1 MDPGV
6 TWGLAEMQI
15 LRQQVL
21 EAELRIFISYRHP
34 GDTDV
39 ADLRSSVEEQ
49 GPREVVGIPGC
60 TLKNPGES
68 SKYGDP
74 DQPQNRHISSSSDRL
89 QCLVKSPS
97 FDTESSLR
105 VAGLEAQWNE
115 LTCARSHGGFPK
127 WHHW

>member
-1 MDPGV
+1 M
-6 TWGLAEMQI
+6 
-15 LRQQVL
+15 

-49 GPREVVGIPGC
+49 GPREVVGLPGC

-74 DQPQNRHISSSSDRL
+74 DQPQNRHIIAENL
-89 QCLVKSPS
+89 QAGVVGCNLIPS
-97 FDTESSLR
+97 FLFPERLYCKAGTIMSS
-105 VAGLEAQWNE
+105 EK
-115 LTCARSHGGFPK
+115 HGRKPSSPALA
-127 WHHW
+127 WP